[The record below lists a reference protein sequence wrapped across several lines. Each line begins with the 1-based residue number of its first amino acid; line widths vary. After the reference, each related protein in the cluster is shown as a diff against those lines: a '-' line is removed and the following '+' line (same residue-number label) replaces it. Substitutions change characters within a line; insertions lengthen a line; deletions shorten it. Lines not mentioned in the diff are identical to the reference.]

1 MQMRTMVSE
10 EKSMNIDDTV
20 LVADGAK
27 IVGEDLSSGKR
38 PQIVPTKYHK
48 LLRQNTA
55 NYSDKIQQI
64 GPMIYEKPYRSFDSG
79 CRNGGLRFTSLP

>member
-38 PQIVPTKYHK
+38 PQIAPTICRKS
-48 LLRQNTA
+48 LR
-55 NYSDKIQQI
+55 
-64 GPMIYEKPYRSFDSG
+64 
-79 CRNGGLRFTSLP
+79 